1 LKYLVDMKIA
11 LVQQRAD
18 EDKASNVARGLD
30 ALERAARAGAE
41 VVAYA
46 ELAFERFHPQRP
58 ASGDHLALAETIPG
72 PITDQFARRA
82 RELGVV
88 VVLNLYE
95 RDGDQAFDASPV
107 IDADG
112 ALLGTT
118 RMIHITDYACFHEQ
132 GYYAPG
138 DTGAP
143 VYHTRAGILGVAI
156 CYDRHYPEYM
166 RALALAGAD
175 VVVVPQ
181 AGSVGEWPDG
191 LYEAEMQVAA
201 FQNGYFV
208 ALCNRVGAEDCLTFG
223 GESFVCAPDG
233 RVIARAPAAA
243 ETVLQADLSL
253 DTLPESYAR
262 RLFLQHRRPELYAG
276 WVTTR

>member
-1 LKYLVDMKIA
+1 MKIA

-18 EDKASNVARGLD
+18 ADKASNVARGLA
-30 ALERAARAGAE
+30 ALERAARSGAE
-41 VVAYA
+41 VVAFA

-58 ASGDHLALAETIPG
+58 ASSHYLDLAEPIPG
-72 PITDQFARRA
+72 PLTEQFSRKA

-95 RDGDQAFDASPV
+95 RDGDRAFDASPV

-112 ALLGTT
+112 TLLGTT
-118 RMIHITDYACFHEQ
+118 RMIHITDYPCFHEQ
-132 GYYAPG
+132 GYYTPG

-143 VYHTRAGILGVAI
+143 VYRTKAGTLGVAI

-166 RALALAGAD
+166 RALALGGAE
-175 VVVVPQ
+175 VVIVPQ

-208 ALCNRVGAEDCLTFG
+208 ALCNRVGEEECLTFA

-233 RVIARAPAAA
+233 RVIARAAAGQETILHA
-243 ETVLQADLSL
+243 ELAL
-253 DTLPESYAR
+253 DTIADSHAR

-276 WVTTR
+276 WVATR